1 MLCKQT
7 KITRAEHKDLS
18 SLPTR
23 AIMTLLTASVV
34 KRTKDIDYK
43 QKDYIQRCMTER
55 EFNYYGAKLCLKVT
69 LLYLEG

>member
-7 KITRAEHKDLS
+7 KITRAEHQDLS
-18 SLPTR
+18 SPPIR

-55 EFNYYGAKLCLKVT
+55 EFNYNGAKLCLKVT